1 MTELQIID
9 TGLPVPKKSEES
21 KLVGL
26 LSNATLESKTSTADI
41 SLAITSGD
49 IPAVSVFLCS
59 GGDPNFVNERG
70 HSLLQ
75 CAFSAKNETIVE
87 MLLKKGAGK
96 NMRFF
101 KR

>member
-1 MTELQIID
+1 MD

-21 KLVGL
+21 KLAGMM
-26 LSNATLESKTSTADI
+26 SNTSLETKVSAADI
-41 SLAITSGD
+41 SLSITSGD
-49 IPAVSVFLCS
+49 LPAVAAFLCA

-87 MLLKKGAGK
+87 MLLKRGAGRVK
-96 NMRFF
+96 MNF
-101 KR
+101 